1 LPTSLV
7 RVYAGMVAPDLP
19 EPVRYAAM
27 PSPAPTSDPANT
39 RAITPASVPA
49 VASDDDRRETRERD
63 GRSDWKGI
71 VVVFWLTSLVEGIGV
86 SQVFSFL
93 APYLRIVGVPDADRA
108 PFVGLFSALIFIVGM
123 PLVPLW
129 GVWADKYSRKAV
141 IVRSCIVEA
150 VVFACVALS
159 REPWQLAVSLLLIGF
174 QLGNTGIM
182 LGAIRDVVPRH
193 RIGTMIAVF
202 GASGPIGFAVGPAL
216 GGYLVDKLGWPLAS
230 IFWVSA
236 GLSIA
241 TAVVVWFGSREVR
254 PPVVPAGRVLPLAY
268 GALRNVLGDPTVR
281 RIFAIYGV
289 AFVANQMSRPYQAL
303 IVESIV
309 GSGPGLASSI
319 GFVAGTAALA
329 GAVIAPLG
337 GLLGD
342 RIGFR
347 PVLLGSLFVGGFA
360 LLVVPLIHAIP
371 PLAVAVLVFTAAN
384 GLVGAMIFSL
394 LATEVPADR
403 RSQTLNLVYLPL
415 YAAGIIGPLIGGAVS
430 AFAGPT
436 GPFWVGAGVFL
447 VGAVVVSVRVRP
459 PRAPRDPA
467 LEPTGPG

>member
-1 LPTSLV
+1 MSSS
-7 RVYAGMVAPDLP
+7 G
-19 EPVRYAAM
+19 
-27 PSPAPTSDPANT
+27 S
-39 RAITPASVPA
+39 ASEA
-49 VASDDDRRETRERD
+49 RDRD
-63 GRSDWKGI
+63 GRSDWPRI
-71 VVVFWLTSLVEGIGV
+71 VLVFWLTSMVEGIGV

-93 APYLRIVGVPDADRA
+93 APYLSFVGVPDADRA
-108 PFVGLFSALIFIVGM
+108 PFVGLFSALIFVVGM

-141 IVRSCIVEA
+141 IVRSCLVEA

-182 LGAIRDVVPRH
+182 LGAIRDVVPRR
-193 RIGTMIAVF
+193 RIGTAIALF
-202 GASGPIGFAVGPAL
+202 GASGPIGFAVGPTL
-216 GGYLVDKLGWPLAS
+216 GGFLVDGLGWSLSS

-236 GLSIA
+236 ALSIG
-241 TAVVVWFGSREVR
+241 TAAIVWFGSREVR
-254 PPVVPAGRVLPLAY
+254 PAFVPDGRVLPLAY
-268 GALRNVLGDPTVR
+268 GALRSVLGDPTVR

-309 GSGPGLASSI
+309 GKGTGLASSI
-319 GFVAGTAALA
+319 GFVAGTAALV
-329 GAVIAPLG
+329 GAAIAPLG
-337 GLLGD
+337 GIVGD

-347 PVLLGSLFVGGFA
+347 PVLIVSLFIGGFA
-360 LLVVPLIHAIP
+360 LLAVPLVGAIP

-394 LATEVPADR
+394 LATEVPAER

-415 YAAGIIGPLIGGAVS
+415 YAAGIVGPLVGGAVS
-430 AFAGPT
+430 AVAGPT
-436 GPFWVGAGVFL
+436 GPFWTGAAVFL
-447 VGAVVVSVRVRP
+447 VGAVVVALRVRTRAVP
-459 PRAPRDPA
+459 PDVPHEPVPPA
-467 LEPTGPG
+467 TLA

>member
-1 LPTSLV
+1 MS
-7 RVYAGMVAPDLP
+7 
-19 EPVRYAAM
+19 AA
-27 PSPAPTSDPANT
+27 
-39 RAITPASVPA
+39 ASGTDA
-49 VASDDDRRETRERD
+49 LELE
-63 GRSDWKGI
+63 GRSDWKRI
-71 VVVFWLTSLVEGIGV
+71 VVVFWLTSMVEGIGV

-182 LGAIRDVVPRH
+182 LGAIRDVVPRR

-202 GASGPIGFAVGPAL
+202 GASGPIGFAVGPAF
-216 GGYLVDKLGWPLAS
+216 GGQLVDKLGWPLS
-230 IFWVSA
+230 SVFWVSA

-241 TAVVVWFGSREVR
+241 TAFIVWFGSREVR
-254 PPVVPAGRVLPLAY
+254 PPVVPAGRVLPLAF

-289 AFVANQMSRPYQAL
+289 AFVASQMSRPYQAL

-309 GSGPGLASSI
+309 GPGPGLASSI
-319 GFVAGTAALA
+319 GFVAGTAALVGA
-329 GAVIAPLG
+329 GIAPLG
-337 GLLGD
+337 GLIGD

-347 PVLLGSLFVGGFA
+347 PVLLVSLFIGGVA
-360 LLVVPLIHAIP
+360 LVAVPLVDAIP

-384 GLVGAMIFSL
+384 GLVGAMVFSM
-394 LATEVPADR
+394 LATEVPAER

-415 YAAGIIGPLIGGAVS
+415 YAAGIIGPLVGSAVS
-430 AFAGPT
+430 AVAGPT
-436 GPFWVGAGVFL
+436 GPFWAGAVVFL
-447 VGAVVVSVRVRP
+447 VGAVVVALRVRTRAATP
-459 PRAPRDPA
+459 PDRSR
-467 LEPTGPG
+467 EPITPGSLP

>member
-1 LPTSLV
+1 MS
-7 RVYAGMVAPDLP
+7 
-19 EPVRYAAM
+19 AA
-27 PSPAPTSDPANT
+27 A
-39 RAITPASVPA
+39 A
-49 VASDDDRRETRERD
+49 VTDARERD
-63 GRSDWKGI
+63 GRSDWKRI

-193 RIGTMIAVF
+193 RIGTIIAVF
-202 GASGPIGFAVGPAL
+202 GASGPIGFAVGPAF
-216 GGYLVDKLGWPLAS
+216 GGQLVDTLGWPLS
-230 IFWVSA
+230 SVFWVSA
-236 GLSIA
+236 GLSMA
-241 TAVVVWFGSREVR
+241 TAFIVWFGSREVR

-289 AFVANQMSRPYQAL
+289 AFVASQMSRPYQAL

-309 GSGPGLASSI
+309 GPGPGLASSI
-319 GFVAGTAALA
+319 GFVAGTAALF
-329 GAVIAPLG
+329 GAAIAPLG
-337 GLLGD
+337 GLIGD

-347 PVLLGSLFVGGFA
+347 PVLLVSLFIGGLA
-360 LLVVPLIHAIP
+360 LVAVPLVNAIP
-371 PLAVAVLVFTAAN
+371 PLAAAVLVFTAAN
-384 GLVGAMIFSL
+384 SLVGAMVFSL

-415 YAAGIIGPLIGGAVS
+415 YAAGIIGPLVGGAVS
-430 AFAGPT
+430 AVAGPT
-436 GPFWVGAGVFL
+436 APFWAGAAVFL
-447 VGAVVVSVRVRP
+447 VGAVVVALRVRTRAVP
-459 PRAPRDPA
+459 PDPSR
-467 LEPTGPG
+467 EPVTPGSLP